1 MSDDDVRSR
10 ADERRR
16 LMAELELERNQLVR
30 NIETCRIRD
39 IDSAFLGEWSLKDI
53 VGHVAS
59 WEAEA
64 VTAIRELQHGKR
76 PALFDFDRTTGD
88 SWNQDHVERKRDLN
102 FWSILEQLKGGRQR
116 LLEELDAV
124 SDDDLATP
132 GSHYEVL
139 VRGIIDHDR
148 EHWHQIAAK
157 LAGMAGV
164 RHTGPESIVDEV
176 ITSS

>member
-39 IDSAFLGEWSLKDI
+39 IEGVFIDVWSLKDI

-64 VTAIRELQHGKR
+64 VTAIRELRQGRR
-76 PALFDFDRTTGD
+76 PALFDFDGTTTD
-88 SWNQDHVERKRDLN
+88 SWNEDHAERKRDLN

-116 LLEELDAV
+116 LLEELEAV
-124 SDDDLATP
+124 SDDDLASP
-132 GSHYEVL
+132 GSPYEVL

-157 LAGMAGV
+157 LAGMAGA

-176 ITSS
+176 TTSS